1 MPSLFVPDFTKKPVP
16 QPSPA
21 TFQYPPAGRNNPEIS
36 AGPSIIKVI
45 GLLADALAIAALMRG
60 PSSVAKPP
68 VSLLRPFCKLQFNA
82 QPIWDALM

>member
-21 TFQYPPAGRNNPEIS
+21 MFQYPAAGRNRPEIS
-36 AGPSIIKVI
+36 AGPSIIRVM

-60 PSSVAKPP
+60 PSSVANPP
-68 VSLLRPFCKLQFNA
+68 VCRFRPFFRLQFNA